1 MKNHRLNRL
10 VVLSIMKRSWRAGL
24 LLAAS
29 FAGMALTGCA
39 TDGTRVTADNPSAS
53 VPADPAWFQ
62 SNDNPFHAD

>member
-1 MKNHRLNRL
+1 
-10 VVLSIMKRSWRAGL
+10 MKRSWRAGL